1 MTQQELPFEKHTRTL
16 IQMARHREGLLV
28 ARKWVEA
35 KPGEANAWFCKSI
48 CEMMLLQAQQA
59 LASIERA
66 LAIDDSSPR
75 YRAQAARCM
84 VGSGRVMDG
93 LQLARTIASE
103 EQGNAHILD
112 AVANTISNAGEH
124 EEAIPIFERAIALNP
139 KAPQYYSNLGTV
151 LHFCRRT
158 EDAEA
163 AHRKALELM
172 PEDFRAYWLLGQ
184 LRKATAEHNFID
196 WFEGVLEQYD
206 DKLQARTTLNYALA
220 KQYEDLEHY
229 DQAFVHMEQG
239 AAAVLEHSPYTEAS
253 NQQLLAK
260 YSADFS
266 EGICQRTVPGCD
278 SEEPIFIVGMPRT
291 GTTLVER
298 IIASDEQVF
307 AAGELHNFMHL
318 FNQRYKALNAN
329 EEDYTKFSGI
339 ESVDYRELG
348 EAYVD
353 STRPRTGHTR
363 HFIDKYPF
371 NFQMVG
377 PIALSLPRAKIIHLI
392 RNPMDTCFS
401 NYKLLFM
408 LGSGLYS
415 YDQETLGRFYLQYH
429 NLMNHWHRCFPGRIL
444 NVSYEQLVQNPEAET
459 RRIAAFL
466 GLEWRPELLEF
477 YKSSEAVSTA
487 STSQIREPINTAS
500 LYKWKRFAKHLK
512 PLQQV
517 LETNGIEIESASS

>member
-1 MTQQELPFEKHTRTL
+1 MTQKELPFEQHTRTL
-16 IQMARHREGLLV
+16 IQRARHREGLLV

-35 KPGEANAWFCKSI
+35 KPANPEAWFYKSV
-48 CEMMLLQAQQA
+48 CEMMLLKPKQGLASVETA
-59 LASIERA
+59 LA
-66 LAIDDSSPR
+66 LNGDSQR
-75 YRAQAARCM
+75 YQAQAARCM
-84 VGSGRVMDG
+84 VGAGQVMDG
-93 LQLARTIASE
+93 LQLARAIADRE
-103 EQGNAHILD
+103 KRNAHILD

-124 EEAIPIFERAIALNP
+124 EEAIPIFERAIALNSSV
-139 KAPQYYSNLGTV
+139 PQYYSNLGTV

-158 EDAEA
+158 AEAEA

-184 LRKATAEHNFID
+184 LRKATADDNFVD
-196 WFEGVLEQYD
+196 WFEHVLKRYG
-206 DKLQARTTLNYALA
+206 DKLHARTTLNYALA
-220 KQYEDLEHY
+220 KQHEDLEQY
-229 DQAFVHMEQG
+229 DQTFVHLEQG
-239 AAAVLEHSPYTEAS
+239 AEAVLEHTPYPEAS
-253 NQQLLAK
+253 NQRLFSK
-260 YSADFS
+260 YREDFS
-266 EGICQRTVPGCD
+266 EDFCQQTVPACD
-278 SEEPIFIVGMPRT
+278 NEEPVFIVGMPRT

-318 FNQRYKALNAN
+318 FNQRYGALNAN
-329 EEDYTKFSGI
+329 VKDYTRFSGI
-339 ESVDYRELG
+339 ENVDYRELG
-348 EAYVD
+348 ESYID

-377 PIALSLPRAKIIHLI
+377 PIALSLPRAKIIHLT

-429 NLMNHWHRCFPGRIL
+429 SLMNHWHRCFPGRIL
-444 NVSYEQLVQNPEAET
+444 DVSYEKLVQQPEVET
-459 RRIAAFL
+459 RRIMTFL

-512 PLQQV
+512 HLRQV